1 MFPIDPFEFTAVA
14 IEFIGALFII
24 AYIILAI
31 ITLFRTRSIVQARLI
46 VADGAI
52 LGLNFKLAGSL
63 LKTIELHTWTQILI
77 FVSIFAL
84 RFVLKRIFSWE
95 QAQLQRRILEPE

>member
-1 MFPIDPFEFTAVA
+1 MFPVDPFEFTTAA

-24 AYIILAI
+24 GYIIFALV
-31 ITLFRTRSIVQARLI
+31 TLFRTRSIVQARLL

-52 LGLNFKLAGSL
+52 FALNFKLAGTL

-77 FVSIFAL
+77 FISIFII
-84 RFVLKRIFSWE
+84 RFVLKRIFTWE
-95 QAQLQRRILEPE
+95 QVQLQKRTPESI